1 MENLRQ
7 NCIDVESMVVNLELD
22 RVGFMKKISPS
33 GPIAAAN
40 SMETCGCFFSKRNS
54 PKKLTQCFESE
65 WGDLFLDLI
74 MT

>member
-40 SMETCGCFFSKRNS
+40 SMETCGCFFFK
-54 PKKLTQCFESE
+54 KKLAKETDAVF
-65 WGDLFLDLI
+65 
-74 MT
+74 